1 MPKKPWI
8 IKLFPDL
15 IPLTGKQWE
24 GKLSLHLTQIIDSFN
39 VWKIRAERKCQLHM
53 TIVAKLEI
61 NELFLWYVFVN
72 YLFRYNTRI
81 LQLITTADVTSWYSS
96 THIYCCFINPKS
108 VEALWNLKFLSF
120 FGQYEDRIPT
130 ECNNNALHYCSLLLC
145 ANSVRPQTANL
156 PLQGCHGMSY
166 SWSTHRVYIWSQ
178 KWRITIN
185 SKVEVLAAR
194 IRVKTCNQDCKIA
207 PEKQRMRR
215 KKILWANIGR
225 NYKCIH

>member
-1 MPKKPWI
+1 
-8 IKLFPDL
+8 
-15 IPLTGKQWE
+15 
-24 GKLSLHLTQIIDSFN
+24 
-39 VWKIRAERKCQLHM
+39 M

-130 ECNNNALHYCSLLLC
+130 DCATIMHSITAVYCYVWTQSGPKLLTCHY
-145 ANSVRPQTANL
+145 
-156 PLQGCHGMSY
+156 
-166 SWSTHRVYIWSQ
+166 RVAMVWVIHEAHTQCTLWSQ

-194 IRVKTCNQDCKIA
+194 VRVKTCNQDCKIT
-207 PEKQRMRR
+207 PEKHKMRR
-215 KKILWANIGR
+215 KKISWANIG
-225 NYKCIH
+225 